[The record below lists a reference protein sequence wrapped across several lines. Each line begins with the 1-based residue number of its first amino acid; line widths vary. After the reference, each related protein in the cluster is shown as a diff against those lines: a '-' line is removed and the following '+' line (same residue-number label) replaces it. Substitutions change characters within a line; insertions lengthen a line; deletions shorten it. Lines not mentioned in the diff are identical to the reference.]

1 MRYRR
6 KAIATN
12 PPYHITIGISSACNN
27 KCLFC
32 SYHGEDAKDK
42 SNVYNLPFMLS
53 IDEFKRIADMAYR
66 GGGAAYPYMR
76 NRGTV
81 SKSQYFRN
89 VRLCNRFIWEGFFSD
104 KFLETTV

>member
-66 GGGAAYPYMR
+66 GGVPHIHICATGATIL
-76 NRGTV
+76 NH
-81 SKSQYFRN
+81 N
-89 VRLCNRFIWEGFFSD
+89 N
-104 KFLETTV
+104 LEILDYVIYL